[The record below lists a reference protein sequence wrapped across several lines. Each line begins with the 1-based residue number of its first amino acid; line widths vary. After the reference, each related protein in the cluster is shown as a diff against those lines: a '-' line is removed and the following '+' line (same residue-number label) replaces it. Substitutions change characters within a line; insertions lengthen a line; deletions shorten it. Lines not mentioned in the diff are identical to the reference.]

1 MKTKAKKP
9 KPQSLAQVTTEQVDA
24 KWRWHFHALLALR
37 NRLLRERA
45 SLLRETSEP
54 MGAQSL
60 DPLDSATDESDHER
74 VFSEISAD
82 QDALN
87 EVDDALRRIMDGN
100 YGICQETHRR
110 IAAARLKAVPWTRF
124 SQSAEARFERA
135 GAASRPRP
143 GLVRPTT
150 AAVKKGAPVV
160 KRTPVAPKPTSA
172 KRGGAAKKVSPRAR

>member
-1 MKTKAKKP
+1 MKTKAKIP
-9 KPQSLAQVTTEQVDA
+9 KAPSLAQATTEQVDA
-24 KWRWHFHALLALR
+24 KWRWHFRALLALR
-37 NRLLRERA
+37 DRLLRERA
-45 SLLRETSEP
+45 SLLRVASEP

-87 EVDDALRRIMDGN
+87 EVDDALRRIMDGD

-110 IAAARLKAVPWTRF
+110 IAAARLKAVPWTRY

-135 GAASRPRP
+135 GGTSRPRP
-143 GLVRPTT
+143 GVVRPAT
-150 AAVKKGAPVV
+150 AAVKKSAPMV
-160 KRTPVAPKPTSA
+160 KQKTVAPKA
-172 KRGGAAKKVSPRAR
+172 KSTTRGVTAKKASSRAR